1 MRPGRPARSHFAS
14 PAGLERAAAIIAAA
28 LFAAAGVAHYLP
40 AGALARFF
48 LATLAIAALAWL
60 LALGCEAV
68 GAHLGNA
75 LTAFL
80 HASLGNLPELFV
92 VIFAL
97 NDHELALAQ
106 SALVGSLLANALLVL
121 GLVLITGARR
131 AQDGVM
137 RFSAQLASDTAT
149 LLLVCAFII
158 VLLALALSTHGPAV
172 RNVEAV
178 SLVGAGALLV
188 VYAMWL
194 AGTLRGGRGAPE
206 QRAATASIALP
217 EALAVLLFGA
227 IGAAFASDWFIASA
241 APAIKSLS
249 LSRAFVGI
257 VIVAIAGNAVENASG
272 VLLAARGQAELAVAL
287 VKGAVAQIAAFLLP
301 AAVIVSA
308 ALSVHFT
315 FALPP
320 LYAGA
325 ILLTALALRQ
335 VAGDGEASLFEGVA
349 LVALYVIIAVIAALG

>member
-1 MRPGRPARSHFAS
+1 MRSARPAPGPSGAS
-14 PAGLERAAAIIAAA
+14 ARALGRAGAIALALFIAAGL
-28 LFAAAGVAHYLP
+28 AHYLP
-40 AGALARFF
+40 AGVLARFF
-48 LATLAIAALAWL
+48 LATVALAALAWL

-75 LTAFL
+75 STAFL

-97 NDHELALAQ
+97 HDHELVLAQ
-106 SALVGSLLANALLVL
+106 SALIGSLLANALLVL

-131 AQDGVM
+131 AQGGVM
-137 RFSAQLASDTAT
+137 RFSARLANDTAT

-158 VLLALALSTHGPAV
+158 VLLALALSTHGPAAHH
-172 RNVEAV
+172 VEAV

-194 AGTLRGGRGAPE
+194 AGALRAEGGAPR
-206 QRAATASIALP
+206 RASPAPTISLTSAV
-217 EALAVLLFGA
+217 AVLVLGA
-227 IGAAFASDWFIASA
+227 IGAAFASDWFIAA
-241 APAIKSLS
+241 ATPAIRSLS

-272 VLLAARGQAELAVAL
+272 VLLAARGQGELAVAL

-308 ALSVHFT
+308 LLAVHLT

-349 LVALYVIIAVIAALG
+349 LVALYVIIAVIAAL

>member
-1 MRPGRPARSHFAS
+1 VRRQRG
-14 PAGLERAAAIIAAA
+14 AALLAAL
-28 LFAAAGVAHYLP
+28 LFAAAGIAHYL
-40 AGALARFF
+40 AVAALVRFL

-60 LALGCEAV
+60 LAISCEAV
-68 GAHLGNA
+68 GAHLGSA
-75 LTAFL
+75 PTAFL

-97 NDHELALAQ
+97 KDHELALAQ
-106 SALVGSLLANALLVL
+106 SALVGSLLANALFVL
-121 GLVLITGARR
+121 GLVLITGARQ

-158 VLLALALSTHGPAV
+158 VLLALALSTHGPAA
-172 RNVEAV
+172 RHVEAI
-178 SLVGAGALLV
+178 SLVGAGSLLV

-194 AGTLRGGRGAPE
+194 AGAMNRERSAPV
-206 QRAATASIALP
+206 RPAAAASVALP
-217 EALAVLLFGA
+217 ESLALLVLGA
-227 IGAAFASDWFIASA
+227 LGAAFASDWLISSA
-241 APAIKSLS
+241 APAIRSLS

-301 AAVIVSA
+301 AAVVVSA
-308 ALSVHFT
+308 ALPVHFT

-335 VAGDGEASLFEGVA
+335 VSGDGEASLFEGVA
-349 LVALYVIIAVIAALG
+349 LVALYAIIAVIAALG